1 MSWWGKLIGGYVGFA
16 LGGPIGAL
24 LGVAL
29 GHGFDKDGSTRTSA
43 PFIGQQNRSQAA
55 FFTATFSVMGHICK
69 ADGRVTPDEISAARM
84 VMSQMSLSPEQK
96 DAAIALFNEGKK
108 DGFPLEDV
116 LSQLKSELGLSK
128 NIKRV
133 FIEIQC
139 SAAYADGVLH
149 PAEKKLLEKICRLI
163 GFSEYELNSILAAI
177 SAEAHHQKSGH
188 GGRSGKMQLDDAHAI
203 LNVDPDASD
212 SEVKRAYRKLISQ
225 HHPDKLIS
233 KGLPEEMMKIATQKT
248 QEIRAAYE
256 CVMDERKS
264 YLPLPGLY
272 VCLTSRSM
280 ASTPGT
286 RCLERFLLEA
296 PPLMASEN

>member
-29 GHGFDKDGSTRTSA
+29 GHNFDADSSTRTSS

-84 VMSQMSLSPEQK
+84 VMSQMSLPPEQK
-96 DAAIALFNEGKK
+96 DAAMALFNEGKK

-116 LSQLKSELGLSK
+116 LAQLKSELGLSK

-177 SAEAHHQKSGH
+177 SAEAHHHKSGR
-188 GGRSGKMQLDDAHAI
+188 GGQPGKMQLNDAYAI
-203 LNVDPDASD
+203 LNANPDASD
-212 SEVKRAYRKLISQ
+212 SEIKRAYRKLISQ

-233 KGLPEEMMKIATQKT
+233 KGLPEEMMKIATKKT

-256 CVMDERKS
+256 RVMEERK
-264 YLPLPGLY
+264 
-272 VCLTSRSM
+272 R
-280 ASTPGT
+280 
-286 RCLERFLLEA
+286 
-296 PPLMASEN
+296 

>member
-29 GHGFDKDGSTRTSA
+29 GHNFDKDPSIQRSA

-69 ADGRVTPDEISAARM
+69 ADGRVTADEISAARM

-116 LSQLKSELGLSK
+116 LAQLKSELGLSK

-133 FIEIQC
+133 FVEIQC

-149 PAEKKLLEKICRLI
+149 PAEKKLLQKICRII
-163 GFSEYELNSILAAI
+163 GCSEYELNSILAAI
-177 SAEAHHQKSGH
+177 SAEAHHQKSGR
-188 GGRSGKMQLDDAHAI
+188 GGKSAKMQLKDAYAI
-203 LNVDPDASD
+203 LNINQNTSD
-212 SEVKRAYRKLISQ
+212 SEVKRAYRKLTSQ

-233 KGLPEEMMKIATQKT
+233 KGLPEEMMKIATKKT

-256 CVMDERKS
+256 CVMDERKH
-264 YLPLPGLY
+264 
-272 VCLTSRSM
+272 
-280 ASTPGT
+280 
-286 RCLERFLLEA
+286 
-296 PPLMASEN
+296 

>member
-1 MSWWGKLIGGYVGFA
+1 MSWWGKLIGGYIGFS

-24 LGVAL
+24 IGAAL
-29 GHGFDKDGSTRTSA
+29 GHNLDTDSSTQSSS

-55 FFTATFSVMGHICK
+55 FFTATFSVMGHMCK

-84 VMSQMSLSPEQK
+84 VMSQMSLSPAQK
-96 DAAIALFNEGKK
+96 EAAIALFNEGKK

-116 LSQLKSELGLSK
+116 LAQLKSELGLSK

-149 PAEKKLLEKICRLI
+149 PAEKKLLEKICHII
-163 GFSEYELNSILAAI
+163 GFDEYELNSILAAI
-177 SAEAHHQKSGH
+177 SAEAHHQKSGR
-188 GGRSGKMQLDDAHAI
+188 GGQSGRMQLNDAYAI
-203 LNVDPDASD
+203 LSINADTSD

-233 KGLPEEMMKIATQKT
+233 KGLPDEMMKIATQKT

-256 CVMDERKS
+256 CVMDERK
-264 YLPLPGLY
+264 
-272 VCLTSRSM
+272 R
-280 ASTPGT
+280 
-286 RCLERFLLEA
+286 
-296 PPLMASEN
+296 

>member
-24 LGVAL
+24 IGAAL
-29 GHGFDKDGSTRTSA
+29 GHNFDTSTS
-43 PFIGQQNRSQAA
+43 PIQSIGQQNRSQAA
-55 FFTATFSVMGHICK
+55 FFTATFSVMGNICK
-69 ADGRVTPDEISAARM
+69 ADGRVTPDEISAAKM
-84 VMSQMSLSPEQK
+84 IMSQMSLSPAQK

-108 DGFPLEDV
+108 DDFPLEDV
-116 LSQLKSELGLSK
+116 LTQLKSELGLSK

-133 FIEIQC
+133 FVEIQC

-149 PAEKKLLEKICRLI
+149 PAEKKLLHKICHII

-177 SAEAHHQKSGH
+177 SAETHHQKSGR
-188 GGRSGKMQLDDAHAI
+188 GGKSAKMQLKDAYAI
-203 LNVDPDASD
+203 LNINPNAND

-233 KGLPEEMMKIATQKT
+233 KGLPEEMMKIATKKT

-256 CVMDERKS
+256 SVMDERKH
-264 YLPLPGLY
+264 
-272 VCLTSRSM
+272 
-280 ASTPGT
+280 
-286 RCLERFLLEA
+286 
-296 PPLMASEN
+296 

>member
-24 LGVAL
+24 IGATL
-29 GHGFDKDGSTRTSA
+29 GHSFDNTASPIQS
-43 PFIGQQNRSQAA
+43 IGQQNRSQAA

-69 ADGRVTPDEISAARM
+69 ADGRVTPDEISAAKM
-84 VMSQMSLSPEQK
+84 IMSQMSLAPAQR

-108 DGFPLEDV
+108 DDFPLDDV
-116 LSQLKSELGLSK
+116 LAQLKSELGLSK

-133 FIEIQC
+133 FVEIQC

-149 PAEKKLLEKICRLI
+149 PAEKKVLQRICHII

-177 SAEAHHQKSGH
+177 SAEAHHQKSGR
-188 GGRSGKMQLDDAHAI
+188 GGKSAKMQLKDAYAI
-203 LNVDPDASD
+203 LNINQNAND

-256 CVMDERKS
+256 CIMDEKKQQ
-264 YLPLPGLY
+264 
-272 VCLTSRSM
+272 
-280 ASTPGT
+280 
-286 RCLERFLLEA
+286 
-296 PPLMASEN
+296 

>member
-1 MSWWGKLIGGYVGFA
+1 MSWWGKLIGGYIGFA

-24 LGVAL
+24 LGAVL
-29 GHGFDKDGSTRTSA
+29 GHNLDKGASPAQSV
-43 PFIGQQNRSQAA
+43 GQQNRSQAA

-84 VMSQMSLSPEQK
+84 IMSQMALSTAQK
-96 DAAIALFNEGKK
+96 DAAINLFNQGKK

-116 LSQLKSELGLSK
+116 LTQLKTELGLSK

-139 SAAYADGVLH
+139 SAAYADGILH
-149 PAEKKLLEKICRLI
+149 PAEKKLLEKICRFI

-177 SAEAHHQKSGH
+177 SAEAHHQKSGR
-188 GGRSGKMQLDDAHAI
+188 GGKPGKMQTADAYVI
-203 LNVDPDASD
+203 LNVSPNAND

-233 KGLPEEMMKIATQKT
+233 KGLPDEMMKIATQKT

-256 CVMDERKS
+256 CVMDERKQ
-264 YLPLPGLY
+264 
-272 VCLTSRSM
+272 
-280 ASTPGT
+280 
-286 RCLERFLLEA
+286 
-296 PPLMASEN
+296 

>member
-24 LGVAL
+24 IGVAL
-29 GHGFDKDGSTRTSA
+29 GHNFDTDSSTQTSA

-69 ADGRVTPDEISAARM
+69 ADGRVTPGEISAARM
-84 VMSQMSLSPEQK
+84 VMSQMSLSPAQK

-108 DGFPLEDV
+108 NSFPLEDV
-116 LSQLKSELGLSK
+116 LAQLKSELGLSK

-133 FIEIQC
+133 FVEIQC

-149 PAEKKLLEKICRLI
+149 PAEKKLLQKICRII
-163 GFSEYELNSILAAI
+163 GFSEYELNSILNI
-177 SAEAHHQKSGH
+177 NQNTNE
-188 GGRSGKMQLDDAHAI
+188 
-203 LNVDPDASD
+203 

-256 CVMDERKS
+256 CVMDERK
-264 YLPLPGLY
+264 
-272 VCLTSRSM
+272 R
-280 ASTPGT
+280 
-286 RCLERFLLEA
+286 
-296 PPLMASEN
+296 